1 MNHYEA
7 DPTTGRHHSAPANDV
22 SPPLGAPPRHRH
34 PRATARRGRP
44 SIHTGACPA
53 CSGFR
58 NGVHLAILEGAV
70 RTGRMAPRAMTLPGE
85 RLSRAVL
92 EEAISDLKRGI
103 CLVCATS
110 QQRQDCLDAYRWFNS
125 TDTDWPLSF
134 ENVCYR
140 LNCDAASVRDTIRRV
155 KRAAVEAGCA

>member
-1 MNHYEA
+1 MKHDRA
-7 DPTTGRHHSAPANDV
+7 DPTTGRLHTPPSTKGAAPAGL
-22 SPPLGAPPRHRH
+22 SRRRRPRRVHQH
-34 PRATARRGRP
+34 QNCPR
-44 SIHTGACPA
+44 

-58 NGVHLAILEGAV
+58 GLELAILDRAV

-85 RLSRAVL
+85 RLARAML
-92 EEAISDLKRGI
+92 EEAISDFKRGI
-103 CLVCATS
+103 CPDCAS
-110 QQRQDCLDAYRWFNS
+110 PQARHDYLDAYRWFRS

-140 LNCDAASVRDTIRRV
+140 LNCDATSVRDTIRRV